1 MHLGFRTAFSI
12 AESEQNLMGRRTK
25 ECESHVRE
33 VQSSEQYP
41 EYRRTRETRWED
53 GGTTLQA

>member
-1 MHLGFRTAFSI
+1 MADDSRTAWEGRLKSVRVTY
-12 AESEQNLMGRRTK
+12 AKLRASEL
-25 ECESHVRE
+25 
-33 VQSSEQYP
+33 YP

>member
-1 MHLGFRTAFSI
+1 MAWDGQPKRVRVSYAK
-12 AESEQNLMGRRTK
+12 GR
-25 ECESHVRE
+25 VI
-33 VQSSEQYP
+33 QLDP

>member
-1 MHLGFRTAFSI
+1 MEGLPKS
-12 AESEQNLMGRRTK
+12 
-25 ECESHVRE
+25 VRVTYAKDE
-33 VQSSEQYP
+33 DSQLYP

>member
-1 MHLGFRTAFSI
+1 MGFRTAFSI
-12 AESEQNLMGRRTK
+12 VWDEQNTVGKVTEERDSRV
-25 ECESHVRE
+25 SE
-33 VQSSEQYP
+33 VKYSEQYP

>member
-1 MHLGFRTAFSI
+1 MCIWKSSGMAWEGQRNSVRVTY
-12 AESEQNLMGRRTK
+12 TK
-25 ECESHVRE
+25 EEIS
-33 VQSSEQYP
+33 QLNP

>member
-1 MHLGFRTAFSI
+1 MGFRTAFSI
-12 AESEQNLMGRRTK
+12 VRDEQNTVGKVTIER
-25 ECESHVRE
+25 ESRVSE
-33 VQSSEQYP
+33 VKYSEQYP

>member
-1 MHLGFRTAFSI
+1 MGFRTAFSI
-12 AESEQNLMGRRTK
+12 VWGEQNNVGKLTIER
-25 ECESHVRE
+25 ESRVSE
-33 VQSSEQYP
+33 VEYSEQYP

>member
-1 MHLGFRTAFSI
+1 MAWEGQQDSVRVTYAKTSK
-12 AESEQNLMGRRTK
+12 SEL
-25 ECESHVRE
+25 
-33 VQSSEQYP
+33 YP